1 MISNKT
7 REYRIENIRAIA
19 ILTVVLGH
27 SMILYSNGFDIYQ
40 SGQNSAFFDYAK
52 RFINLYQMPLFFSLS
67 GYLFARSPVRTSAS
81 VFFRK
86 KAARILLPFL
96 LVGLFWL
103 LPIRWAIRY
112 PGYSECTLKGTIV
125 MFLAGTDSGHLWFL
139 PVLFLYFAVSYL
151 LTKLFKNRL
160 LTWTI
165 AVLLGIGFALVEQLI
180 PEMPLDTM
188 YPRYFARYFWSFPAG
203 ALLCWRKDDLTRIF
217 RKPLTRFLT
226 AILCAAVM
234 ITAVFPAS
242 FRCDHLYAVCGG
254 SGKTDCRGRAHQQ
267 KQLRPVSASFSTHV
281 YHVLL
286 CAERSSCSRV
296 RNQRP
301 ALGRSRLAYYGCLEK
316 NTLEIRDWRMT
327 SLRSYERQI

>member
-40 SGQNSAFFDYAK
+40 SGRNSAFFDYAK

-67 GYLFARSPVRTSAS
+67 GYLFAKSSVRTSAS

-203 ALLCWRKDDLTRIF
+203 ALLCWRKDDLTGIF

-234 ITAVFPAS
+234 ITAVFVDERLSLPAS
-242 FRCDHLYAVCGG
+242 AVIIFTLYAVVPE
-254 SGKTDCRGRAHQQ
+254 
-267 KQLRPVSASFSTHV
+267 KQIAAAEHISKNSFGLYLLHSPLTYITYCFALSDPPAAV
-281 YHVLL
+281 FAINVLL
-286 CAERSSCSRV
+286 WGAV
-296 RNQRP
+296 AWLITV
-301 ALGRSRLAYYGCLEK
+301 ALRK
-316 NTLEIRDWRMT
+316 TP
-327 SLRSYERQI
+327 LRFVIGE